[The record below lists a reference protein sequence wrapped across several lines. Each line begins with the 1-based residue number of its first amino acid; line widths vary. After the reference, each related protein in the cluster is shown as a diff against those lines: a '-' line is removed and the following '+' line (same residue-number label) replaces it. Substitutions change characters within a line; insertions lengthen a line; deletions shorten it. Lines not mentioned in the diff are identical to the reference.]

1 MKDIYIIMGQQNI
14 LTFYSRKLDIR
25 IDNSEYY
32 DFELDYNS
40 DYDFNSPILPLP
52 VFIDMSLNT
61 TINQLENGTPYI
73 RKRTENGWTADIVF
87 NRDGLPWSS
96 GSTFYYWGISGE
108 TIDYNYADN
117 NLSFSFTNDGRIA
130 WKQLKYVPVSTPS
143 GFTNSY
149 KINSGVTPILCEGG
163 TSSDFNVTITFK
175 RYKTLTECGL
185 ENEGGLN
192 DLVTTVN
199 DATLTKDWLTG
210 VTQQLTAFEVI
221 NKKYYDERASRL
233 GTLKIYLNGNPIYKL
248 ENFEEVIPSIRQ
260 IKTVNLVA
268 DGVQN
273 IFDVSENIGTLFTVT
288 VDDVLKTKDVS
299 FTFTGGTSTIE
310 FINQNTPA
318 SGSTVTLVYFKSNLN
333 PLVQSWGT
341 GTDGID
347 GLHIGQ
353 TQFNLKNVEYF
364 EEPLSFLEVKSHY
377 LKSIKPNYEI
387 TECDAGL
394 C

>member
-1 MKDIYIIMGQQNI
+1 
-14 LTFYSRKLDIR
+14 
-25 IDNSEYY
+25 
-32 DFELDYNS
+32 
-40 DYDFNSPILPLP
+40 
-52 VFIDMSLNT
+52 MSLTNT
-61 TINQLENGTPYI
+61 IYQLENGTPYI
-73 RKRTENGWTADIVF
+73 RKRTENGWTLDFVF
-87 NRDGLPWSS
+87 NRNGVPFS
-96 GSTFYYWGISGE
+96 GATNNVFYYWGISGE
-108 TIDYNYADN
+108 TNPSFYADN
-117 NLSFSFTNDGRIA
+117 NLSFSFTTNAEII
-130 WKQLKYVPVSTPS
+130 WKAIHYNPLSTVSGYTNNYTLFSGLTPTLCAN
-143 GFTNSY
+143 GTTN
-149 KINSGVTPILCEGG
+149 
-163 TSSDFNVTITFK
+163 DFNITITFK
-175 RYKTLTECGL
+175 RYKSLFECGL
-185 ENEGGLN
+185 QNEGGLN

-199 DATLTKDWLTG
+199 DATLTVDWLTG

-333 PLVQSWGT
+333 PLVQAWGVGTNGIENIHYGT
-341 GTDGID
+341 G
-347 GLHIGQ
+347 
-353 TQFNLKNVEYF
+353 QFILQNINYY
-364 EEPLSFLEVKSHY
+364 EEPLDFLAIKNHY
-377 LKSIKPNYEI
+377 LTAIKPIFNI
-387 TECDAGL
+387 TECDGGGCLDTLTAL
-394 C
+394 